1 MLATAEVY
9 QLVHNTK
16 ASNALAGNLLPTNNN
31 PSILDLEG
39 FTSLTVVD
47 DDPKGP
53 VPVAFGLYNTY
64 TPSQVYCSVIASTDK
79 YDGVFVN
86 IEPVKIKAHQL
97 GVTEESAEQHAAYK
111 IKNVV
116 SELPNLSSYP
126 QYYRAFAEPI
136 ARPLHQCIVDELI
149 ALTVGDRNYD
159 MKRNTTVDLY
169 DKNSNMKEQSDEIWR
184 DYSGFMVSDKHR
196 LSEFEIKKT
205 NLLAILNDFLGEK
218 NILSEGVQFVA
229 LSPRTASLFI
239 DYDQNLSIIDRQT
252 YLEYLFSL
260 QEVNG
265 IVAVDADQ
273 QPIGYVLSLG
283 DRVLQCYA
291 DNLDI
296 ANSLLREHVQSM
308 SVECIK
314 LFAAAHDQSIF
325 NELTKKSEIVRR
337 VRRFH
342 SRIVPSNVKWT
353 QIFMFN
359 IGVHLF

>member
-16 ASNALAGNLLPTNNN
+16 ANNALAGNLLPTNNN

-47 DDPKGP
+47 DDPKGA

-79 YDGVFVN
+79 YDGLFVN

-111 IKNVV
+111 IKNVI
-116 SELPNLSSYP
+116 SELPNLNSYP

-149 ALTVGDRNYD
+149 ALTVGERNYD

-169 DKNSNMKEQSDEIWR
+169 DKNSNMKEQSDEMWR

-196 LSEFEIKKT
+196 LSEFEIKKS
-205 NLLAILNDFLGEK
+205 NLLSILNEFLDEK

-239 DYDQNLSIIDRQT
+239 DYDQNLSIVDRQT

-260 QEVNG
+260 QGVNG
-265 IVAVDADQ
+265 IVALDAEQ

-308 SVECIK
+308 KADCIK